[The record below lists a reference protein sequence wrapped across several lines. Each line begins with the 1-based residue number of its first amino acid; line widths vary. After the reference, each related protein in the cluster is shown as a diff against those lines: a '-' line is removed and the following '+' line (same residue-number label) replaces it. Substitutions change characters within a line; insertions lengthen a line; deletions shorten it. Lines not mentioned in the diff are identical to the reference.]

1 MTSIPAHAVVVRS
14 RRVVENELNADETV
28 MLDVDQGRYF
38 GVSEIGKVI
47 WETAAEPTS
56 VDDLVAVLLERYEVD
71 EETCR
76 REVISFLNE
85 LTDQGLLDVEDDAPA
100 S

>member
-47 WETAAEPTS
+47 WETVAEPTS

>member
-1 MTSIPAHAVVVRS
+1 LTSIPAHEFVVR
-14 RRVVENELNADETV
+14 RKRVVANELSADETV

-47 WETAAEPTS
+47 WETVAEPTS
-56 VDDLVAVLLERYEVD
+56 VDDLVAALLERYEVD

-85 LTDQGLLDVEDDAPA
+85 LADQGLLDVEDDAPA